1 MFVPMTK
8 KLLLAIIVIAAFAG
22 SSLLLPFGIVEA
34 VGSFLQVK
42 HAQVLTDSSEVE
54 KAIFNT
60 KSNIPT
66 DGSGGAF
73 GYGYISGAGLEAIA
87 VTTTHAG
94 VLDSVAQS
102 DPSDPVW
109 HNHYVALQQLDDDD
123 KCPGLEVRDISFE
136 EPGDV
141 DVTHKIVAME
151 DVPYYF
157 AGTHSLSG
165 DPVSFL
171 ADENIGAAVSFTI
184 NPVDGTGATS
194 VTDIQAVC
202 INDVAFVEED
212 DLKVR
217 KVNKI
222 L

>member
-1 MFVPMTK
+1 MTQK
-8 KLLLAIIVIAAFAG
+8 FLLGATVAAAFAV
-22 SSLLLPFGIVEA
+22 SIFAFPFGIVEA
-34 VGSFLQVK
+34 MGSFLDVK
-42 HAQVLTDSSEVE
+42 QTQVLTDSSEVE

-60 KSNIPT
+60 KSKIPD

-73 GYGYISGAGLEAIA
+73 GYGYISSAGLEAIA
-87 VTTTHAG
+87 VTTTHKG
-94 VLDSVAQS
+94 VKDSIAQVDAN
-102 DPSDPVW
+102 DPAW
-109 HNHYVALQQLDDDD
+109 HNHYVALQQLDDDA

-141 DVTHKIVAME
+141 DVTHKIAAME

-165 DPVSFL
+165 NPVSFH

-184 NPVDGTGATS
+184 NPVDANGDTS
-194 VTDIQAVC
+194 LTDIQAVC
-202 INDVAFVEED
+202 INDVAFVDED
-212 DLKVR
+212 DLKVK